1 MGVSS
6 WIANMKLFVVLSLI
20 AVASAAQLSNVHW
33 EPLETFFTL
42 VEERSTNGSPT
53 VKVTFSDGYTDTL
66 VLSRY
71 HSSEEDRLAGVEE
84 CHFIGHLANEVDAC
98 VAMTGCVGSEDVDL
112 TIFSTHAI
120 QSSMF
125 RWAKDG
131 TVEVIESPFK
141 NGNARSEMLLRQNEE
156 VEEVDGWVDD
166 GDEMINPPMEQAE
179 KVIESMCSGTSCTS
193 IPATNL
199 LQIRVGYDDGFLA
212 KVGGTAAAENY
223 IKSTMPHIQ
232 ASYCHKSLGTKIHVQ
247 RIGDMKHYSGR
258 TLTATGP
265 KLQEMWDTTKTDLNG
280 ADLMVYLGYES
291 NYVGTVGIAWGK
303 VVCETT
309 GDQYKSS
316 INEWRKTH
324 AEAGQLIAHEMG
336 HNLGMSH
343 DFIAAH
349 KAAGCDGTGIMSYGD
364 PPNQW
369 STCSVKDMQAHYLTQ
384 KNNWCM
390 ELAPTACDGSGTVP
404 VTVAPATTTT
414 TPAPPSATCDINNF
428 FGLSGINNNIT
439 LTISMNGKVYISKL
453 SCKNSICTPLE
464 AGVTNACEYICGNTT
479 CP

>member
-6 WIANMKLFVVLSLI
+6 WIANMKLFAVLSLI
-20 AVASAAQLSNVHW
+20 AVVSAAQLSNVHW

-42 VEERSTNGSPT
+42 VEERSSNRSPT

-71 HSSEEDRLAGVEE
+71 HSSEEDRITGVEE
-84 CHFIGHLANEVDAC
+84 CHFIGHLEKEVDAC

-112 TIFSTHAI
+112 TILSTHAI
-120 QSSMF
+120 GSSMF

-131 TVEVIESPFK
+131 KVEIIESPFE
-141 NGNARSEMLLRQNEE
+141 NGNSRGKMLLREDEE
-156 VEEVDGWVDD
+156 DDGWVHD

-179 KVIESMCSGTSCTS
+179 KVIESMCSGTSCSS

-212 KVGGTAAAENY
+212 KVGGTSAAENY

-247 RIGDMKHYSGR
+247 RIGDIKHYSGR
-258 TLTATGP
+258 TLTATEA
-265 KLQEMWDTTKTDLNG
+265 KLVEMWDTTKTDLNG

-336 HNLGMSH
+336 HNLGMAH
-343 DFIAAH
+343 DFTKAH

>member
-6 WIANMKLFVVLSLI
+6 WIANMKLFAVLSLI

-42 VEERSTNGSPT
+42 VEERSSNGSPT

-71 HSSEEDRLAGVEE
+71 HSSEEDRIAGVEE
-84 CHFIGHLANEVDAC
+84 CHFIGHLEKEVDAC

-112 TIFSTHAI
+112 TI
-120 QSSMF
+120 
-125 RWAKDG
+125 
-131 TVEVIESPFK
+131 
-141 NGNARSEMLLRQNEE
+141 L
-156 VEEVDGWVDD
+156 
-166 GDEMINPPMEQAE
+166 
-179 KVIESMCSGTSCTS
+179 
-193 IPATNL
+193 
-199 LQIRVGYDDGFLA
+199 
-212 KVGGTAAAENY
+212 
-223 IKSTMPHIQ
+223 
-232 ASYCHKSLGTKIHVQ
+232 
-247 RIGDMKHYSGR
+247 
-258 TLTATGP
+258 
-265 KLQEMWDTTKTDLNG
+265 
-280 ADLMVYLGYES
+280 
-291 NYVGTVGIAWGK
+291 
-303 VVCETT
+303 
-309 GDQYKSS
+309 
-316 INEWRKTH
+316 
-324 AEAGQLIAHEMG
+324 
-336 HNLGMSH
+336 
-343 DFIAAH
+343 
-349 KAAGCDGTGIMSYGD
+349 
-364 PPNQW
+364 

-439 LTISMNGKVYISKL
+439 LTISMNGKAYHSKL

>member
-20 AVASAAQLSNVHW
+20 AVASAAQLKAHW
-33 EPLETFFTL
+33 EPLETIFTL
-42 VEERSTNGSPT
+42 VEERSSNGSPT

-71 HSSEEDRLAGVEE
+71 HSSEEDRIAGVEE
-84 CHFIGHLANEVDAC
+84 CHFIGHLEKEVDAC

-112 TIFSTHAI
+112 TILSTHAI
-120 QSSMF
+120 GSSMF

-131 TVEVIESPFK
+131 KVEIIESPFE
-141 NGNARSEMLLRQNEE
+141 NGNSRGKMLLREDE
-156 VEEVDGWVDD
+156 VHD

-179 KVIESMCSGTSCTS
+179 KVIEQMCSGTSCTN

-212 KVGGTAAAENY
+212 KVGGAAAAENY

-247 RIGDMKHYSGR
+247 RIGDIKHYSGR
-258 TLTATGP
+258 TLTATEA
-265 KLQEMWDTTKTDLNG
+265 KLVEMWDTTTTDLNG

-291 NYVGTVGIAWGK
+291 NYVGTVGIAWTK
-303 VVCETT
+303 VVCIHTT
-309 GDQYKSS
+309 GDKYKSS

-324 AEAGQLIAHEMG
+324 AEAGHLIAHEMG
-336 HNLGMSH
+336 HNLGMAH

-414 TPAPPSATCDINNF
+414 TPAPPSATCDITNLGLPPF
-428 FGLSGINNNIT
+428 FTGNINLTFNNN
-439 LTISMNGKVYISKL
+439 GKIYKSKL